1 MPKDFELEFRD
12 GKRVVAPHV
21 YEMLHGLDTYRMLY
35 EEALNFANGKML
47 ADHVNRHADKMI
59 QRHFKENT

>member
-1 MPKDFELEFRD
+1 MRDFEVEFRD

-21 YEMLHGLDTYRMLY
+21 YEMLKPIETYRLTY
-35 EEALNFANGKML
+35 EEAMRLANNSVL
-47 ADHVNRHADKMI
+47 AGHINQKADAFI